1 MRAAVYEKFKG
12 EIVVKTVPDPIPA
25 ELGVVIDVKATGLCR
40 SDWHGWVGHDDDINL
55 PHVPGHEF
63 AGVIREVGRGVR
75 NWKAGDRVTM
85 PFMGVCGTCAQC
97 SSGNHQ
103 LCDDQFQP
111 GFRHWGSFAEC
122 VAIDHADANLVAL
135 PESIDFATAA
145 GLGCRFATA
154 FRAIAHQARVAP
166 GQWVAIHGCGG
177 VGLSAIMIANA
188 LGARVIAVDIT
199 DEKLQLA
206 TALGAEVV
214 INGRTTPDVPGAI
227 VDVTGGGANVSV
239 DALGSMTT
247 CRNSIACLTKR
258 GKHVQIGLLAGDQAL
273 PPIPMGRVV
282 LRELEIIGS
291 YGLQPFRYAD
301 MLAMITTGKL
311 HPDKLIGRTIS
322 LEEAANA
329 LPRLDSSQDVGAV
342 IIDRF

>member
-12 EIVVKTVPDPIPA
+12 EIVVKTVPDPTPT

-85 PFMGVCGTCAQC
+85 PFMGVCGNCAQC

-214 INGRTTPDVPGAI
+214 INGMTTPDVPGAI
-227 VDVTGGGANVSV
+227 LDVTRGGANISV
-239 DALGSMTT
+239 DALGNMTT

-342 IIDRF
+342 IVDRF

>member
-122 VAIDHADANLVAL
+122 VAID
-135 PESIDFATAA
+135 
-145 GLGCRFATA
+145 
-154 FRAIAHQARVAP
+154 
-166 GQWVAIHGCGG
+166 
-177 VGLSAIMIANA
+177 
-188 LGARVIAVDIT
+188 
-199 DEKLQLA
+199 
-206 TALGAEVV
+206 
-214 INGRTTPDVPGAI
+214 
-227 VDVTGGGANVSV
+227 
-239 DALGSMTT
+239 
-247 CRNSIACLTKR
+247 
-258 GKHVQIGLLAGDQAL
+258 
-273 PPIPMGRVV
+273 
-282 LRELEIIGS
+282 LR
-291 YGLQPFRYAD
+291 P
-301 MLAMITTGKL
+301 
-311 HPDKLIGRTIS
+311 
-322 LEEAANA
+322 
-329 LPRLDSSQDVGAV
+329 
-342 IIDRF
+342 